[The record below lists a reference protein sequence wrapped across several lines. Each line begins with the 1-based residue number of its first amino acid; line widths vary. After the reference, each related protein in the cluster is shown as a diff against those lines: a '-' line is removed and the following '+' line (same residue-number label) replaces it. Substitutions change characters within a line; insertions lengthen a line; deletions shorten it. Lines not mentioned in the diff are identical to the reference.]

1 MAKRRGNHEGTIF
14 KRENGTWRAQMSVDG
29 QRLSYTGKTQQ
40 ECHEWVKQT
49 HRKIDAGQALP
60 GALKPLDEFLSG
72 WLVSIK
78 PSIQPST
85 WHLYR
90 QIIRDHIIPDL
101 GKGKLRDLRPEHIQ
115 SLYDRKLETGASP
128 RTVQSIHTV
137 LHCALGQAVK
147 LGMLSRNPDD
157 ATTPPKRVHKEMSIY
172 DEAQVGTLI
181 HTAQAQSDRNL
192 TLYQLA
198 ITTGMRM
205 GELLGLK
212 WADLDWERWRLQVQ
226 RQLRMKRGGG
236 YEFTRPKTK
245 AGKRSLAL
253 GDAMLDSLRQH
264 LERQSKEMQLAGD
277 RWHTLDLI
285 FPSTIGKPLDGSYL
299 RKAFKQLIRQAGLPD
314 IRFHDLR
321 HAAASLM
328 LNYGVPVIVVSQ
340 RLGHARPSITLDVY
354 GHRIPSMQEEVAGVM
369 DTLVTV

>member
-14 KRENGTWRAQMSVDG
+14 KRDNGTWRAQLSLNG
-29 QRLSYTGKTQQ
+29 HRLSYTGKTQQ

-49 HRKIDAGQALP
+49 HRKIDAGRALP

-78 PSIQPST
+78 SSIQPST

-90 QIIRDHIIPDL
+90 QIIRDHILPDL
-101 GKGKLRDLRPEHIQ
+101 GQVKLRDLRPEHIQ
-115 SLYDRKLETGASP
+115 SLYDSKLESGASP

-137 LHCALGQAVK
+137 LHCTLGQAVK

-157 ATTPPKRVHKEMSIY
+157 VTTPPKRVHKEMSIY

-181 HTAQAQSDRNL
+181 LAARTQRERYLAI
-192 TLYQLA
+192 YQLA

-212 WADLDWERWRLQVQ
+212 WTDLDWERRGLQVQ

-245 AGKRSLAL
+245 AGMRALRL
-253 GDAMLDSLRQH
+253 GDAMLENLRQH
-264 LERQSKEMQLAGD
+264 QKRQLNDIQIAGN
-277 RWHTLDLI
+277 RWHALDLI

-299 RKAFKQLIRQAGLPD
+299 RKAFKQLIRQAGLPN

-321 HAAASLM
+321 HTAASLM
-328 LNYGVPVIVVSQ
+328 LNYGVPVIVVSR
-340 RLGHARPSITLDVY
+340 RLGHARPSMTLDVY
-354 GHRIPSMQEEVAGVM
+354 GHLIPSMQEEVAEVM
-369 DTLVTV
+369 DTLITT